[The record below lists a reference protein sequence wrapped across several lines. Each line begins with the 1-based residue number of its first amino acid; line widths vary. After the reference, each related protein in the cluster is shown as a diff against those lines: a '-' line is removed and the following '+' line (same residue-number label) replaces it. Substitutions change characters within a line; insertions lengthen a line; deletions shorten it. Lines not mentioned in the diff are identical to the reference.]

1 MFLVFNKDKISSYL
15 VVVSTMIILLFIGD
29 IMLKNSNQIENK
41 LENQNVIST
50 SSSTNKLVPIYSVE
64 TNEKKVA
71 LTMNCAWNADDI
83 EQILDILD
91 RKNVKITFFMVG
103 DWIDKYQDAI
113 KKINEAGHEIAN
125 HSNTHPH
132 VNNLTYTE
140 NVNEIQKCN
149 DKIYNITGKKNKLY
163 RAPYGEYNDNVLLA
177 ATDNNF
183 YVIQWNIDTLDYNN
197 LDSDQMIER
206 INKKINNGS
215 IILMHN
221 GTENTANSLE
231 AIIDDI
237 KSKGYEI
244 VTVSNLIYDDNYEID
259 SNGIQRKLSKE

>member
-103 DWIDKYQDAI
+103 DWIDKYKDAI
-113 KKINEAGHEIAN
+113 KKINEAGNEIAN
-125 HSNTHPH
+125 N
-132 VNNLTYTE
+132 
-140 NVNEIQKCN
+140 
-149 DKIYNITGKKNKLY
+149 KIYNITGKKNKLY